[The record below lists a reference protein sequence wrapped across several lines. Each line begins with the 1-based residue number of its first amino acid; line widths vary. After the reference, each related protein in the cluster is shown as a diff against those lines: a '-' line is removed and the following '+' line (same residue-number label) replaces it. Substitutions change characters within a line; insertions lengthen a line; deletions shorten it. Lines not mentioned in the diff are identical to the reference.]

1 MPNRLL
7 LPENFSKYNF
17 VALSKKEP
25 NPKNRLRLI
34 AMSHIQDGKT
44 LKVVASYV
52 KVHWKSVQRC
62 LPIFGW
68 TITVVEPTNH
78 FSDFIMIS

>member
-52 KVHWKSVQRC
+52 KVHWKSVLIPKKRHEN
-62 LPIFGW
+62 PFNIKA
-68 TITVVEPTNH
+68 
-78 FSDFIMIS
+78 FILGIV